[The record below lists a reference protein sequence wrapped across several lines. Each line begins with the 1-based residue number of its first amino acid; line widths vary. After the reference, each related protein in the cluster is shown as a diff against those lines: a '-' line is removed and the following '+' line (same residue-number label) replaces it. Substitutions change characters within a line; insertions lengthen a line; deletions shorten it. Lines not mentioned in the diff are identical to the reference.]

1 MSDIRHGYPAQRN
14 EEMSK
19 ESLEHLS
26 SLMDGEISRESGMFL
41 TRRLASDEVLCST
54 WERYHLI
61 RDCIRQPG
69 SKQAVTGL
77 SERLNAALE
86 AEQAPSAPAWRSNR
100 WLKPVS
106 GLAIAASVALV
117 AIVVTAPQP
126 GTLPGAAG
134 DTALSEPA
142 NQPFVSPNT
151 LPLAPRS
158 QPASYAPSEK
168 LKTDRLNAYLLRHNQ
183 MARTAGRQGFVSFVP
198 IVATQASAQAGE
210 NHVEEDQHDQKT
222 KDAGSEQEAAA
233 NK

>member
-1 MSDIRHGYPAQRN
+1 
-14 EEMSK
+14 MSK

-26 SLMDGEISRESGMFL
+26 SLMDGELSDEAGSFL
-41 TRRLASDEVLCST
+41 IRRLSSDEAMCDT

-69 SKQAVTGL
+69 SKYFVTGMCAK
-77 SERLNAALE
+77 LNTSLD
-86 AEQAPSAPAWRSNR
+86 AEQALPRSSWRSNR

-106 GLAIAASVALV
+106 GVAIAASVALL

-126 GTLPGAAG
+126 GELTGVG
-134 DTALSEPA
+134 DTALSTPA

-151 LPLAPRS
+151 LPLAPVS
-158 QPASYAPSEK
+158 QAASFAPAQQSNSN
-168 LKTDRLNAYLLRHNQ
+168 RLNAYLLRHNQ

-198 IVATQASAQAGE
+198 IVATPMASVTE
-210 NHVEEDQHDQKT
+210 TPEEKSESAASESKPEAT
-222 KDAGSEQEAAA
+222 K